1 MVVYNE
7 EKRQKAVWMALRQVE
22 KNPDSLPK
30 ANSEQAGCRNQEAVG
45 CIVTTDESII
55 PEKG

>member
-1 MVVYNE
+1 MRR
-7 EKRQKAVWMALRQVE
+7 KVE

-45 CIVTTDESII
+45 
-55 PEKG
+55 